1 MKSLN
6 ENWFVVTLIAAIFG
20 VLGYLL
26 GSRNTNHSCKMHEG
40 DSPMHMEIHK
50 KHMMGADGENVFIW
64 KSDEGEVSKLSEQSA
79 VKIFVDSTAADGEK
93 KIRVMVKTEED

>member
-6 ENWFVVTLIAAIFG
+6 ENWFVVTLIAVIFG

-26 GSRNTNHSCKMHEG
+26 GSRTTHQSCKMHGG
-40 DSPMHMEIHK
+40 DNPMHMEIHK
-50 KHMMGADGENVFIW
+50 KHTMGSEGENVFIW
-64 KSDEGEVSKLSEQSA
+64 KSDEGEELKLGEHSA
-79 VKIFVDSTAADGEK
+79 VEIVVDTTAAGGEK